1 MSQKWAKIVAVFALI
16 AITISIVWT
25 AVLYIVW
32 SKQAER
38 EQELEKERLRQYIE
52 QNISWTGKTSTW
64 TTSTWNTI
72 QTSTWSTNSWNTAES
87 STTKT
92 N

>member
-52 QNISWTGKTSTW
+52 QNISWNTKTSTW

-72 QTSTWSTNSWNTAES
+72 QTST
-87 STTKT
+87 TKI

>member
-52 QNISWTGKTSTW
+52 QNISW
-64 TTSTWNTI
+64 N
-72 QTSTWSTNSWNTAES
+72 
-87 STTKT
+87 TKT
-92 N
+92 

>member
-32 SKQAER
+32 SRQAER
-38 EQELEKERLRQYIE
+38 EQKLEQERLRQYIE
-52 QNISWTGKTSTW
+52 KNISWTGETSTW
-64 TTSTWNTI
+64 TISIWNKNETSTWNT
-72 QTSTWSTNSWNTAES
+72 NSWNTVES
-87 STTKT
+87 STTKA

>member
-52 QNISWTGKTSTW
+52 KNISWNTKTSTW